1 MAVHNEQGDHRS
13 FMNSAR
19 TTMRLGFNQH
29 VQGDLTRLRPKCRL
43 FWRHPGCQLLIGA
56 VLSFVW
62 LTSTLAAQESS
73 RPDVPYIMAADS
85 VTYIYG
91 PNYQTP
97 FVVTP
102 SSPGGANI
110 ARNTLEWIHHDN
122 WRYGSNLLDLSL
134 RKSSSI
140 EPAVGGGTGA
150 LEPYL
155 VLRSGLAL
163 HSMLGQRMP
172 LPPALRDISIE
183 GGVNLES
190 KNSAFAPEE
199 RTIYIGPVLQFK
211 VPRGVLNVG
220 VHFRK
225 EWNHEGI
232 LGKDESY
239 DPDLNIE
246 PLWNLPVRVGHVELG
261 WGGFADINTP
271 KGKDSFGTQMQT
283 EVLARSQLMVDLGTL
298 VHREKTG
305 VELGGGLEYWHNE
318 YGKPANITPGADE
331 LTPLLLVRVHLPGGR
346 F

>member
-1 MAVHNEQGDHRS
+1 
-13 FMNSAR
+13 MNDAR
-19 TTMRLGFNQH
+19 TAMRLRFDQH
-29 VQGDLTRLRPKCRL
+29 VQADQTWLRPKCCLFQRRVSLRL
-43 FWRHPGCQLLIGA
+43 LPRA
-56 VLSFVW
+56 VLIFAW
-62 LTSTLAAQESS
+62 LTSTLAAQEPA
-73 RPDVPYIMAADS
+73 RPVVPHIMAADS

-110 ARNTLEWIHHDN
+110 AHNTLEWIHHDN
-122 WRYGSNLLDLSL
+122 WRYGSNFLDLSL

-155 VLRSGLAL
+155 VLRSGLGL

-172 LPPALRDISIE
+172 LPAALRDFSIE
-183 GGVNLES
+183 GGANLES

-199 RTIYIGPVLQFK
+199 RTIYIGPVLEFNL
-211 VPRGVLNVG
+211 PRGMLNLG
-220 VHFRK
+220 FHFRK
-225 EWNHEGI
+225 EWNHEGV

-239 DPDLNIE
+239 DPDLNVE
-246 PLWNLPVRVGHVELG
+246 TVWNLPVRLGREEFG
-261 WGGFADINTP
+261 WGGFVDINTP
-271 KGKDSFGTQMQT
+271 KGKDSFGTQMRT

-298 VHREKTG
+298 VRRKKTG

-318 YGKPANITPGADE
+318 YGKPASITPGADE
-331 LTPLLLVRVHLPGGR
+331 LTPLLLVTLRLPGGR